1 MLYER
6 YHLPLLI
13 TENGMS
19 CHDAVML
26 DGKVHDPNRIDYVHR
41 YLKELSRAA
50 DEGADIRGYMYWSVM
65 DNFEWGGGYTERF
78 GLIYVDYLN
87 DLRRIK
93 KDSFEWYKGVIA
105 SNGENL

>member
-1 MLYER
+1 
-6 YHLPLLI
+6 
-13 TENGMS
+13 
-19 CHDAVML
+19 
-26 DGKVHDPNRIDYVHR
+26 
-41 YLKELSRAA
+41 
-50 DEGADIRGYMYWSVM
+50 M
-65 DNFEWGGGYTERF
+65 DNLEWGGGYTERF